1 MVPETWPLRVEC
13 FCLLTKIETANL
25 RVSILSGVMLSPA
38 SVILQKGFGQPNRY
52 LLRRLLLVTRHR
64 YLS

>member
-25 RVSILSGVMLSPA
+25 RVSILSGVMLSPVAHETA
-38 SVILQKGFGQPNRY
+38 SQEV
-52 LLRRLLLVTRHR
+52 LRI
-64 YLS
+64 